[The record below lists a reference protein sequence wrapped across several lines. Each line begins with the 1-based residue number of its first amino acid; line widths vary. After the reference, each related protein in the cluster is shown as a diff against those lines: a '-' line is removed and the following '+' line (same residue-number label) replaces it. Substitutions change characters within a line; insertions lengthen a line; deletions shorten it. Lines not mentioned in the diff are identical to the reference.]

1 MAQVRICG
9 GAELER
15 HGWTVNPLVQTERA
29 RIGQPQPKTSSSQ
42 SYPDIPDGGA
52 KSNKLLK
59 PSSQRKLGPSQGAVL
74 RGLRKQL
81 VP

>member
-42 SYPDIPDGGA
+42 SYPDRVDGPV
-52 KSNKLLK
+52 KSLNGE
-59 PSSQRKLGPSQGAVL
+59 PGFSGCSG
-74 RGLRKQL
+74 RG
-81 VP
+81 

>member
-29 RIGQPQPKTSSSQ
+29 RIGKPQPKTSSSQ
-42 SYPDIPDGGA
+42 SYPDERQA
-52 KSNKLLK
+52 S
-59 PSSQRKLGPSQGAVL
+59 
-74 RGLRKQL
+74 L
-81 VP
+81 VKEEAMI